1 VDFLEFENL
10 GGSETILKCLRSGQ
24 KNQIFRGKSQD
35 KISLCYFKMKIC
47 HRITC
52 GVSKYLGG
60 RKIGTYLYLSQ
71 LVCSPYLYNKLV
83 YVSDHFLR
91 SPRIFSYSVWT
102 YCPRTVVAY
111 QREERDREETQ
122 HGFWNFTHD
131 GRLSTLYSSCA
142 GFPFVWQ
149 RGGCWIYPV
158 TRNS

>member
-10 GGSETILKCLRSGQ
+10 GGSDTILKCLRSGQ

-60 RKIGTYLYLSQ
+60 RKISTYLYLSQ

-83 YVSDHFLR
+83 YVSDHSPGFFLTVSELTVRGLLLCTVRCTLCTPR
-91 SPRIFSYSVWT
+91 SVHTTDHFHVSIVT
-102 YCPRTVVAY
+102 
-111 QREERDREETQ
+111 QR
-122 HGFWNFTHD
+122 
-131 GRLSTLYSSCA
+131 S
-142 GFPFVWQ
+142 
-149 RGGCWIYPV
+149 
-158 TRNS
+158 